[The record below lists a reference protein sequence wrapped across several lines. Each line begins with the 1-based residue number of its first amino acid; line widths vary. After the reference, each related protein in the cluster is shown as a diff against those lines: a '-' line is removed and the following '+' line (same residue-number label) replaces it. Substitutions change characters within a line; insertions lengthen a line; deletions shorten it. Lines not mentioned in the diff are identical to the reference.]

1 MKHKTT
7 FEKLPQTNVGRS
19 KNWKTLRAICLL
31 LFLSVSFTAYSQIT
45 VNVKDISLRA
55 SLKKIEQVSNYKF
68 FYNESL
74 PELNRKVSLNVK
86 NATIEQTM
94 QQLLGGMDLAYKKE
108 QDNVIVLI
116 RKAQDKSITKKITGT
131 VVDEKGEPVIGA
143 SIVIKGESHGT
154 ITDFDG
160 KFTLSNVPEKGIITI
175 TYIGY
180 KGQDIPVAGKSTL
193 KVTLAEDT
201 KTLDEVVVVGYGT
214 QKKSDVTGSMVSVGA
229 KELKS
234 RPTANV
240 FEAM

>member
-1 MKHKTT
+1 MVTD
-7 FEKLPQTNVGRS
+7 PN
-19 KNWKTLRAICLL
+19 
-31 LFLSVSFTAYSQIT
+31 
-45 VNVKDISLRA
+45 
-55 SLKKIEQVSNYKF
+55 
-68 FYNESL
+68 
-74 PELNRKVSLNVK
+74 
-86 NATIEQTM
+86 
-94 QQLLGGMDLAYKKE
+94 
-108 QDNVIVLI
+108 
-116 RKAQDKSITKKITGT
+116 
-131 VVDEKGEPVIGA
+131 GEPIIGA
-143 SIVIKGESHGT
+143 SVVVKGTTNGT

-240 FEAM
+240 FEAMQGKAAGVDIRTSDRPGEVGDIFIRGSRSLSASSQPLYVVDGVPLNGTVGKTHEENLDNVSPRGGTLESLNPSDIESVEVLKDASATAIYGSRGANGVILITTKRGKEGKFTFSYCRLCFHR